1 MRLESNKIVIIILGF
16 VPHDGS
22 VWLGVV
28 REKKRGRESR
38 MESGT
43 GRERG
48 RDRPIT
54 VNMLLG
60 RCPASAKFWGGIMA
74 EQP

>member
-1 MRLESNKIVIIILGF
+1 MILGF

-22 VWLGVV
+22 VGLGVV
-28 REKKRGRESR
+28 REKRRGRESR

-43 GRERG
+43 GRERR
-48 RDRPIT
+48 RDSPIN
-54 VNMLLG
+54 VNVLLG
-60 RCPASAKFWGGIMA
+60 VCPALAKFWGGIMA